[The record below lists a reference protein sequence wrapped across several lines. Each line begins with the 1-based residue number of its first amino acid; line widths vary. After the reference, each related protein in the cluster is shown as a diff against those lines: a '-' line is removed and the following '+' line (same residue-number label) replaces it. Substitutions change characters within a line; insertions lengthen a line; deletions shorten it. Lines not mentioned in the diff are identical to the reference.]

1 MDDLDRAIVA
11 GLLEDARVPFSH
23 LADRL
28 GVANATVHQRFRRLV
43 ERGII
48 QGSRVVVDWPEVGYP
63 VVALINASVSEG
75 SIAAAADR
83 IAEIPYV
90 RSCFASTG
98 EFDLLLVVQARS
110 SEHLGELIEQV
121 RDVASGRSRTAVVL
135 NTFFEGRTPPL

>member
-11 GLLEDARVPFSH
+11 ALLDDARIPFTH
-23 LADRL
+23 LAERL
-28 GVANATVHQRFRRLV
+28 DVANATVHQRFRRLV

-63 VVALINASVSEG
+63 VVALINASVTEG
-75 SIAAAADR
+75 SIAAAAER
-83 IAEIPYV
+83 IADIPYV

-110 SEHLGELIEQV
+110 SQHLGEIIEEI
-121 RDVASGRSRTAVVL
+121 RNVAAGRSRTAVVL